1 MALMFLGMLF
11 VVLATSCYLHMF
23 IRRMLIGVFKVS
35 FNKRKT
41 ILIRVFSI
49 IISLPAI
56 WMYGIY
62 AIIYFHLIVISLV
75 LEIAYRVLRRYR
87 WFEIGFTTGIF
98 SIIILAMILGYGYY
112 NINQVSETEYT
123 LESSKVSDLKILQI
137 TDLHMSNAINKEEL
151 TAYCNEMSK
160 LDADIVVLTGDIVDE
175 RTPLEDMRAA
185 CRILSTISNK
195 KGIYYVFG
203 NHDPSTY
210 ALSPAFHEQDVKE
223 EFEKNG
229 ITVLKDQVVTVDNIT
244 IVGRLDRGIERD
256 RVSSEEL
263 LKDVD
268 KNNYIIMLDHQPLD
282 LDKNASLGVD
292 LQLSGH
298 THGGQLFPLREVQQ
312 LFTDVLV
319 YGKRVNGPFTAIT
332 SSGIS
337 AWGYPLRTE
346 GKSEYVLITVQ

>member
-1 MALMFLGMLF
+1 MVLMLVGMLL
-11 VVLATSCYLHMF
+11 VVLAASCYLHFF
-23 IRRMLIGVFKVS
+23 IKRMLTLVFKVS
-35 FNKRKT
+35 FTKRKQ
-41 ILIRVFSI
+41 IVLRVFSI
-49 IISLPAI
+49 IVSLPAI

-62 AIIYFHLIVISLV
+62 AIIYFHLIVISLI
-75 LEIAYRVLRRYR
+75 LEIAYRIARRYR

-98 SIIILAMILGYGYY
+98 SVIILAVILSYGYY
-112 NINQVSETEYT
+112 NINQISETDYT
-123 LESSKVSDLKILQI
+123 LTSDKVSNVKILQI
-137 TDLHMSNAINKEEL
+137 TDLHMSNAIDQEEL
-151 TAYCNEMSK
+151 KEYCKKMSD
-160 LDADIVVLTGDIVDE
+160 LEADIVVLTGDIVDE
-175 RTPLEDMRAA
+175 RTPLEDMKAA
-185 CRILSTISNK
+185 CKILSTISNK

-210 ALSPAFHEQDVKE
+210 AFHAAFHEEDVRT

-229 ITVLKDQVVTVDNIT
+229 IKVLKDQTVTIDNIT
-244 IVGRLDRGIERD
+244 MVGRMDASIKRD
-256 RVSSEEL
+256 RASSEEL
-263 LKDVD
+263 LKNVD

-282 LDKNASLGVD
+282 LDKNAGLGVD

-312 LFTDVLV
+312 LFTNVLV
-319 YGKRVNGPFTAIT
+319 YGKRENGQFTAIT